1 MPPKKVLKLR
11 QKAQIGIRK
20 CTDKKVRW
28 TLPLS
33 FAVLFFA
40 LMLVTSQIPYPT
52 QTAYAADYENPS
64 VQLTFTGDTVL
75 SRYIQTLADVN
86 GYDSLFEDVKEV
98 WANSDYVFTNLEYA
112 VLVND
117 ESEYTEV
124 DKKVTLSGTTES
136 ISALLDAGFNVFSY
150 ANNHT
155 SDYGTSA
162 FLDAISWM
170 YQNGLNLSGY
180 YLRTENLPIYEE
192 DEPLLTM
199 FEESQEAQ
207 YLTLT
212 CDSGLTIGFL
222 AVVDPASSAS
232 SLTDYALKS
241 SNPELYAYVNDSA
254 SMNDLTIV
262 YIHSGTENA
271 YTPDEDQEEL
281 AHSLIDAGADIVI
294 GMHSHT
300 IQPIELYGNGI
311 IFYSIGNF
319 IMDQTQTYNR
329 DSVIVQYNM
338 DETGGYFELIPLRI
352 NNGYT
357 QITAS
362 NYYINRINRTLT
374 KWLSSDTYYI
384 DEDSG
389 HVIIPWAKS

>member
-1 MPPKKVLKLR
+1 M
-11 QKAQIGIRK
+11 
-20 CTDKKVRW
+20 RW
-28 TLPLS
+28 AFPLS
-33 FAVLFFA
+33 FAVLFFV

-52 QTAYAADYENPS
+52 QTAYTADYEKPS

-124 DKKVTLSGTTES
+124 DKKVTLPGTTES

-170 YQNGLNLSGY
+170 YQNGLNFSGY
-180 YLRTENLPIYEE
+180 YLRPEDLPEYEK
-192 DEPLLTM
+192 DETLLEMYNEST
-199 FEESQEAQ
+199 ESQ
-207 YLTLT
+207 YTTLNCEDGT
-212 CDSGLTIGFL
+212 TIGFL
-222 AVVDPASSAS
+222 AVVDPGTSETSLSSYVMR
-232 SLTDYALKS
+232 T
-241 SNPELYAYVNDSA
+241 SNPDLYTYVNDAATST
-254 SMNDLTIV
+254 DLTIV
-262 YIHSGTENA
+262 YVHCGTE
-271 YTPDEDQEEL
+271 YTFTPEEVQTEL
-281 AHSLIDAGADIVI
+281 AHDLIDAGADIAI
-294 GMHSHT
+294 ETHSHT
-300 IQPIELYGNGI
+300 LQPIEFYGDGV
-311 IFYSIGNF
+311 IFYGLGNF
-319 IMDQTQTYNR
+319 IMDQYQTATR
-329 DSVIVQYNM
+329 DGVVVQYNM

-389 HVIIPWAKS
+389 HVIIPWTKS